1 MEHRPKLFYQRWFR
15 GKACFMCS
23 KLASLRGNLFK
34 LTIVGSYSW
43 VKSLNLSRVKST
55 VNLSEQGLEP
65 CLQKLVS
72 SLFPWQVSPSD
83 FPLFCPQ
90 RSQRHFER
98 LQLFFM
104 STWNKII
111 QTLKIFAQWNCCF
124 LASPIMESYAPMT
137 KREKNVSLSRLQN
150 VKCCY

>member
-1 MEHRPKLFYQRWFR
+1 MEHRLKLFYQRWFR
-15 GKACFMCS
+15 GKACLVCS
-23 KLASLRGNLFK
+23 ELASLRGNLFP
-34 LTIVGSYSW
+34 LTIVGSRSW
-43 VKSLNLSRVKST
+43 VKSLNLSRVNTT
-55 VNLSEQGLEP
+55 VNLSEWGLEP
-65 CLQKLVS
+65 CVQKLVS
-72 SLFPWQVSPSD
+72 RLFPWQVSRSG

-90 RSQRHFER
+90 LSQRHFEK

-111 QTLKIFAQWNCCF
+111 QTLKIFAKWNCCF
-124 LASPIMESYAPMT
+124 PASPIMESYAPMT